1 MDPESKKLLEETLVL
16 ARENNSIL
24 HKVRSVQKWSTY
36 WQTLKI
42 LLIVGIAFGAF
53 YFMEP
58 YVNKMIELYNSISG
72 TTQKV
77 DSTQNSFQDFLK
89 KFSN

>member
-1 MDPESKKLLEETLVL
+1 MDSESKKLLEETLVL

-42 LLIVGIAFGAF
+42 LLIVGIGFGAF
-53 YFMEP
+53 YFLEP
-58 YVNKMIELYNSISG
+58 FVNKFINIWNNISG
-72 TTQKV
+72 SSQ
-77 DSTQNSFQDFLK
+77 QEINSNPFQDFLK
-89 KFSN
+89 KVSN